1 MNAPRLVLA
10 TGIVVAMT
18 FLQPLG
24 VGGLAQAG
32 NTPSPALTTFS
43 HQGKVESVNIKERRL
58 VVNRNSYQVSASA
71 RVYGPTGEPVPL
83 DNIRKGIFIAFNTA
97 GHGSSIREVRI
108 IPVE

>member
-1 MNAPRLVLA
+1 MNTPRLVLA

-24 VGGLAQAG
+24 MGGLAQARD
-32 NTPSPALTTFS
+32 TPPPMTMFN
-43 HQGKVESVNIKERRL
+43 HQGKVESVNIKEGRL
-58 VVNRNSYQVSASA
+58 VVNRNSYQVSAST

-83 DNIRKGIFIAFNTA
+83 DSIRKGIYIAFNTV
-97 GHGSSIREVRI
+97 GHGNSISEVRI